1 MLLNIALAVGPALL
15 LLWWAYRRDSAR
27 PEPRRLVL
35 GAFGLG
41 IVAVAVAIAIG
52 LAAEPLALLF
62 HGAWRIAYQAYFVA
76 GFLEEGAK
84 LAVVLFFVARHSE
97 FDEVADGM
105 VYAMAASLGFAVIE
119 NALYLAGPP
128 TVLLI
133 RGITAV
139 PLHGTAGGIMGF
151 FVGMSR
157 IEGRG
162 SSLTGLLAAV
172 ALHGTYDYFLFT
184 GGAFGFAVIP
194 LLIIALVVVAALF
207 RVAVKRDQD
216 AGRAPR
222 GSGRPT

>member
-1 MLLNIALAVGPALL
+1 
-15 LLWWAYRRDSAR
+15 
-27 PEPRRLVL
+27 
-35 GAFGLG
+35 
-41 IVAVAVAIAIG
+41 
-52 LAAEPLALLF
+52 
-62 HGAWRIAYQAYFVA
+62 
-76 GFLEEGAK
+76 
-84 LAVVLFFVARHSE
+84 
-97 FDEVADGM
+97 M

-184 GGAFGFAVIP
+184 GGALGFAVIP